1 MIVGRSQAELERIY
15 SSSQLVGEILWDL
28 RQMIHPGINTL
39 ELDRYAE
46 NKILS
51 RGAKPAFKG
60 YRGYPATLC
69 TSPND
74 GIVHGIPSAKV
85 ILREGD
91 ILSIDVGVEK
101 DGYYGDAA
109 ITVAVGE
116 ISPEL
121 KELLRVTEAAL
132 FRGIE
137 KARPGNRIGDVSAA
151 VQQMAETNGF
161 SVVRDY
167 VGHGIGRSLHEEPQI
182 PNYGKAGTGC
192 SLREGMVLAI
202 EPMVNTKGPDVRI
215 LKDKWTVLTADGGYS
230 AHFEHTVAVT
240 RDGPWIM
247 SCWEAAKKDL

>member
-91 ILSIDVGVEK
+91 ILSIDVGVQK
-101 DGYYGDAA
+101 DGYFGDAA

-132 FRGIE
+132 FRGID

-151 VQQMAETNGF
+151 VQQMAEANGF
-161 SVVRDY
+161 SVVKDY

-247 SCWEAAKKDL
+247 SCWEPAKKDL